1 MTNYK
6 VQIIIV
12 TTQDKMRFGHPQ
24 LCFCC
29 FFCKSPISTI
39 FSPKVVFGS
48 FWSILCVTPSL
59 QTCLAT
65 TFYGYMYK
73 KKTQEIKYDHL

>member
-1 MTNYK
+1 M
-6 VQIIIV
+6 VWASAAL
-12 TTQDKMRFGHPQ
+12 F
-24 LCFCC
+24 LL

-73 KKTQEIKYDHL
+73 KKTKKLNMITSDSKAKMVTAIMISF